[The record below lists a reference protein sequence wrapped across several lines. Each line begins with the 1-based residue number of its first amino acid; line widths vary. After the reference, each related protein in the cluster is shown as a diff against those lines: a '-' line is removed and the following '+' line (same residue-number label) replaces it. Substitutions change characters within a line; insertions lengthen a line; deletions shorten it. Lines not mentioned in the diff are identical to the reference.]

1 MWTVSAWCTV
11 SIPIT
16 SMVALPTLNTP
27 YFALNVNRSPTGNGT
42 AGVRL
47 ITGTTATVAAAAV
60 VDEPAGTPVHTV
72 SWASV
77 FPDARRA
84 STMTPEPFRAALMS
98 ERDRQAESS
107 CCQGLARDGRCCR
120 SYRAA
125 LGTTSRR

>member
-16 SMVALPTLNTP
+16 SIVAVPTLNTP

-47 ITGTTATVAAAAV
+47 IIGTTATVAAAAV
-60 VDEPAGTPVHTV
+60 VDEPAGRPVQTV

-84 STMTPEPFRAALMS
+84 RTVRPEPLRAAL
-98 ERDRQAESS
+98 RVARGRQDESGWR
-107 CCQGLARDGRCCR
+107 Q
-120 SYRAA
+120 
-125 LGTTSRR
+125 